1 MAGSSLVVQKAVAE
15 MMKTLDGIAEHHGKP
30 LVCLAPSTSDADS
43 ALPRTTTN
51 AVPTQYSAN
60 PGPFVDEL
68 LDELDRIGFDAGAR
82 WAWSYHNYNDFEL
95 DQVRV
100 LALREHLGERW
111 RGQHLDGGPKLFCTE
126 GGCRLA
132 RVQQRFGATLTTAE
146 VLRLQGEVI
155 KEALH
160 RHHWPKDEGA
170 GVAMITQYT
179 VAADPNFDAGLLDK
193 VYGIRPALDA
203 WASVR
208 ERGDQASNALP

>member
-1 MAGSSLVVQKAVAE
+1 
-15 MMKTLDGIAEHHGKP
+15 
-30 LVCLAPSTSDADS
+30 
-43 ALPRTTTN
+43 
-51 AVPTQYSAN
+51 
-60 PGPFVDEL
+60 
-68 LDELDRIGFDAGAR
+68 
-82 WAWSYHNYNDFEL
+82 
-95 DQVRV
+95 V